1 MLSQGLNKHI
11 KNREFRI
18 KVEGEIKGKK
28 KLEGYKDK
36 TQLKTT
42 KEIIDAYN
50 SGKTD
55 WTETDIHNRTQKIY
69 EAVISHWNIE

>member
-1 MLSQGLNKHI
+1 M
-11 KNREFRI
+11 
-18 KVEGEIKGKK
+18 
-28 KLEGYKDK
+28 
-36 TQLKTT
+36 KTT

-50 SGKTD
+50 NGKTD